1 MENSNKKDRHDKF
14 SELSLEYSKKYGGKI
29 QTLPKVP
36 IRDLNDFS
44 IWYTPGVAKVSLEIA
59 NDPDLSYEYTYRW
72 NSIAILT
79 DGTRVLGLGFVGPY
93 AAMPVMEGKSLLF
106 KYLGGVDAV
115 PLPINVQNEYEFLR
129 VGKAIEPSFGGIN
142 LEDIESPKCF
152 RILEKLSESVQ
163 IPVWHD
169 DQLGTAGAILA
180 GLINALKYT
189 GRNVKNTRIVF
200 LGAGAANIAAVR
212 ILTKYGFDPGN
223 MIVVDSK
230 GILEPER
237 YDIDNMMK
245 TNPWKYDI
253 ALKTNRDRIKGNI
266 EKALENADVLIAAST
281 PGPGVVK
288 GEWIKK
294 MNKDSII
301 FALANPIPEIWP
313 DEALENGSAIVATGR
328 SDFPNQI
335 NNSMVFPG
343 VFRGA
348 LDARVR
354 KITDNMVIAA
364 SEELAKFA
372 QERGLKRD
380 YIIPKMTDWD
390 VFPRV
395 AAAVAKKAVEENMA
409 RKTGSY
415 EFFYERAKEIIS
427 KTRNLI
433 DKMINMGYI
442 EDIRR

>member
-1 MENSNKKDRHDKF
+1 M
-14 SELSLEYSKKYGGKI
+14 
-29 QTLPKVP
+29 
-36 IRDLNDFS
+36 
-44 IWYTPGVAKVSLEIA
+44 
-59 NDPDLSYEYTYRW
+59 
-72 NSIAILT
+72 
-79 DGTRVLGLGFVGPY
+79 
-93 AAMPVMEGKSLLF
+93 
-106 KYLGGVDAV
+106 
-115 PLPINVQNEYEFLR
+115 
-129 VGKAIEPSFGGIN
+129 
-142 LEDIESPKCF
+142 
-152 RILEKLSESVQ
+152 
-163 IPVWHD
+163 
-169 DQLGTAGAILA
+169 GTAGAILA

-223 MIVVDSK
+223 MIVVDSR

-313 DEALENGSAIVATGR
+313 DEALENGAAIVATGR

-354 KITDNMVIAA
+354 KITENMVIAA

-372 QERGLKRD
+372 QEKGLNKN
-380 YIIPKMTDWD
+380 YIIPRMTDWD

>member
-1 MENSNKKDRHDKF
+1 MENNIKKHEKF
-14 SELSLEYSKKYGGKI
+14 SELSVEYSKKYGGKI

-93 AAMPVMEGKSLLF
+93 AAMPVMEGKALIF
-106 KYLGGVDAV
+106 KYLGGVDAI
-115 PLPINVQNEYEFLR
+115 PLPINVQNEYEFLKVAR
-129 VGKAIEPSFGGIN
+129 ALEPSFGGIN

-152 RILEKLSESVQ
+152 RILEKLSESVK

-180 GLINALKYT
+180 GLINAMKLTDRKP
-189 GRNVKNTRIVF
+189 KDTRIVF
-200 LGAGAANIAAVR
+200 LGAGAANVAAIR
-212 ILTKYGFDPGN
+212 ILENYGFDPGN
-223 MIVVDSK
+223 MIVVDSR

-237 YDIDNMMK
+237 YDIDSMMK

-253 ALKTNRDRIKGNI
+253 SIKTNRDRKKGNI

-288 GEWIKK
+288 GEWIRK
-294 MNKDSII
+294 MNKRAIV
-301 FALANPIPEIWP
+301 FALANPTPEIWP
-313 DEALENGSAIVATGR
+313 DEAVENGAEIVATGR

-335 NNSMVFPG
+335 NNSMIFPG
-343 VFRGA
+343 VFRGS
-348 LDARVR
+348 LDARVK
-354 KITDNMVIAA
+354 KINDAMVIAA

-372 QERGLKRD
+372 EEKGINRD
-380 YIIPKMTDWD
+380 YIIPNMTEWD
-390 VFPRV
+390 VFPRI
-395 AAAVAKKAVEENMA
+395 AASVAKKAVDENLA

-415 EFFYERAKEIIS
+415 EFFYERARDIIS
-427 KTRNLI
+427 RSRTLI